1 MGTRELQRMR
11 ALEGHRVGLALRGG
25 SRIDDCQLVAAGRSR
40 VRTAWIFDSGDDA
53 FVPLDDIL
61 DLWEVA

>member
-1 MGTRELQRMR
+1 MR

-25 SRIDDCQLVAAGRSR
+25 SRIDDCQLVALGRSR
-40 VRTAWIFDSGDDA
+40 VRTAWIYDGGDE
-53 FVPLDDIL
+53 FVPLDDIV